1 MKQDL
6 FSSDIPLEGVGQLIS
21 SLIKVLGNLY
31 QSKYN
36 KIPLLR
42 YFQMLEAAQ
51 TFRFLLSI
59 TSNHTLTRKLKGS
72 IFLELNS

>member
-6 FSSDIPLEGVGQLIS
+6 FSSDISLEGVGQLIS

-51 TFRFLLSI
+51 TFRFPLSI